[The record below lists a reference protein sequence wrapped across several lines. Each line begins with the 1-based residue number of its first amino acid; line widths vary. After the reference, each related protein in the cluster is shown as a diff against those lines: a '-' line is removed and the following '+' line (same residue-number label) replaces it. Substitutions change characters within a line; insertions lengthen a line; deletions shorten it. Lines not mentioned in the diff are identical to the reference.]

1 MQQLMDQIDHNF
13 HASFDQAK
21 AEQTIADM
29 EEDVHRITIRLNH
42 ATELFNLHE
51 KRVKTQFVKYDTV
64 CAQLHELVTQ
74 KQTLMERMRDQI
86 QVIEDSN
93 QEQIAQV
100 ARALMEVYQA
110 THTPKFA
117 VDLPRE
123 IPLAMRFS
131 EQEEEASWRQDDQS
145 INLTVMTE
153 KAEEVE
159 LLGVGVAFQHQ
170 IH

>member
-1 MQQLMDQIDHNF
+1 MD
-13 HASFDQAK
+13 
-21 AEQTIADM
+21 
-29 EEDVHRITIRLNH
+29 
-42 ATELFNLHE
+42 
-51 KRVKTQFVKYDTV
+51 
-64 CAQLHELVTQ
+64 
-74 KQTLMERMRDQI
+74 
-86 QVIEDSN
+86 
-93 QEQIAQV
+93 
-100 ARALMEVYQA
+100 VYLA

-131 EQEEEASWRQDDQS
+131 EQEEEASWRQGDDQS